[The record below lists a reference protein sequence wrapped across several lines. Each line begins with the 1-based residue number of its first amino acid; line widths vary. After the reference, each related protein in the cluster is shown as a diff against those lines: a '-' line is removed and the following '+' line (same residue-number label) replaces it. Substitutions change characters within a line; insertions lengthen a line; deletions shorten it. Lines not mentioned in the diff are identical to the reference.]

1 MTDVKTAVSFKHVS
15 KAFDGGTVISDLNL
29 DIPARGIFVLV
40 GPSGSGKTTTLKMI
54 NGLVVPT
61 GGDVF
66 YAGKRVKDYDL
77 RELRWQIG
85 YVLQAIALF
94 PNMTVAQNIAVIPEM
109 KHVPAADIR
118 KSGISLLN
126 AVDLSA
132 RDYANRYPSDLSG
145 GEAQRVGIVRAL
157 AADPPTILMDEPFSA
172 LDPLSRRQLQDL
184 LLNLQ
189 AKMHKTIIF
198 VTHDMNEAL
207 KMGDHIAIMHDG
219 RIQQVG
225 TPEEIKQSPANQFVA
240 DFFAGAGKSD
250 PLTAEFADVIAAGLA
265 TETTAVPA
273 GSTVLSSKT
282 QLDEMVDKLG
292 TAGQVY
298 VHSGD
303 RDYVVT
309 AGNVLQYIARARAH
323 EDNGS

>member
-1 MTDVKTAVSFKHVS
+1 MTESEAAVSFKHVS
-15 KAFDGGTVISDLNL
+15 KAFAGGTVISDLNL
-29 DIPARGIFVLV
+29 DIPAHGIFVLV

-61 GGDVF
+61 GGDVY

-77 RELRWQIG
+77 QQLRWRIG
-85 YVLQAIALF
+85 YVLQTGALF

-109 KHVPAADIR
+109 KHVAPAEIKRTGDELLAAVDLPAAD
-118 KSGISLLN
+118 
-126 AVDLSA
+126 
-132 RDYANRYPSDLSG
+132 YAARYPSDLSG

-184 LLNLQ
+184 LLSLQ
-189 AKMHKTIIF
+189 AKLHKTIIF

-207 KMGDHIAIMHDG
+207 KMGDHIAIMHEG

-240 DFFAGAGKSD
+240 DFFAGAGKAD
-250 PLTAEFADVIAAGLA
+250 PLSAEFEDVVAAGLA
-265 TETTAVPA
+265 ARIQELPAAGKFIAGKTALDA
-273 GSTVLSSKT
+273 GVE
-282 QLDEMVDKLG
+282 QLAA
-292 TAGQVY
+292 AGQVY
-298 VHSGD
+298 VQCADG
-303 RDYVVT
+303 DYVVT
-309 AGNVLQYIARARAH
+309 AGAVLQYIARARAQD
-323 EDNGS
+323 DNGN